1 MSTDLAAILV
11 GVVYL
16 SALVAMAWAMAWRT
30 VEVDP
35 MDDLRMGD
43 RVQQRSAWRDEPL
56 KHGTIVEIYGAA
68 PSGISNGVTLYAVL
82 WDGGFTAQR
91 GHMRVGLE
99 REHQE

>member
-1 MSTDLAAILV
+1 MSTDLGALLV

-16 SALVAMAWAMAWRT
+16 SALVGMAWAMAWT
-30 VEVDP
+30 TEEP
-35 MDDLRMGD
+35 AMDELQMGD